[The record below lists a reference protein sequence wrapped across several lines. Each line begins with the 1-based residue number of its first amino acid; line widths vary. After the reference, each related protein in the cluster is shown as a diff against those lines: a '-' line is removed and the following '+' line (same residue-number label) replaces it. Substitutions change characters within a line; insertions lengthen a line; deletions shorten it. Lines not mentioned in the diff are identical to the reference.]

1 METTRVLYVIVDLPG
16 QEVCKT
22 LADHGLA
29 DYCVS
34 AAAFQTAAGAPQLEL
49 DGEGKVMLAYSK
61 AGAKSAREMFE
72 KALTLRLEAGDPTVV
87 LGATGKHGLKL
98 LRQLNPALGYQIRLV
113 DFAAPLLAANR
124 EQLEWQTLRD
134 GMKDAEK
141 EGVPIREWLE
151 DRMMANGS
159 DYHVQASQ
167 GAIKLLKRRLDK
179 RFPGTISKVI
189 GGETAILDALDRY
202 NNAPWADQ
210 EWETLTPEQFFTEI
224 DEPLR
229 FHRARTASD
238 FGSND
243 QPLLIIGD
251 VHGDADDLAEIL
263 AAHPYSDIT
272 LLGDYFDRGPQNVA
286 VFKLLTSQINR
297 LRLLCGNHEL
307 ALRKALVE
315 DRGLS
320 GGIEQETVAQF
331 EAAGI
336 TIEEIQTFLGGL
348 GTYHA
353 AKYRMQNIL
362 MSHAGVEPDLVA
374 EWGTSSVT
382 GLRIALAPTE
392 LFVYGAKATGA
403 TAYDRDVDMAWIQSE
418 DVDWA
423 VSIHGHRNQFDHM
436 VLSNAD
442 SRVASVN
449 LADSDTTTIRYLEI
463 EGKNYTLH
471 IRKRFSD
478 QEIVTRGQF

>member
-16 QEVCKT
+16 QEVSKT
-22 LADHGLA
+22 LADHGLT

-34 AAAFQTAAGAPQLEL
+34 AAAFRTATGAPQLEL
-49 DGEGKVMLAYSK
+49 DGEGKVKLAYSK

-72 KALTLRLEAGDPTVV
+72 KALMLRLEAGDPTVV

-134 GMKDAEK
+134 AMKEAEK

-151 DRMMANGS
+151 DRMTVNGS

-202 NNAPWADQ
+202 DNAPWADQ
-210 EWETLTPEQFFTEI
+210 EWEALTPEQFFAEV

-229 FHRARTASD
+229 FQRARTDSD
-238 FGSND
+238 FGTND

-263 AAHPYSDIT
+263 AAHPHSDIT

-315 DRGLS
+315 GRGMT
-320 GGIEQETVAQF
+320 GGIEQETVTQF
-331 EAAGI
+331 AEAGI
-336 TIEEIQTFLGGL
+336 TTEEVQAFIGGL

-353 AKYRMQNIL
+353 VKYRMRKLL
-362 MSHAGVEPDLVA
+362 MSHAGVEPGLVA
-374 EWGTSSVT
+374 EWSAKSVT

-392 LFVYGAKATGA
+392 VFVYGAKAPGT
-403 TAYDRDVDMAWIQSE
+403 TAYDRDIDMAWTQSE
-418 DVDWA
+418 EIDWA
-423 VSIHGHRNQFDHM
+423 VSIHGHRNQFDHT

-442 SRVASVN
+442 REVAAVN
-449 LADSDTTTIRYLEI
+449 LADSNTTTIRYLEI
-463 EGKNYTLH
+463 EGKGYALH

-478 QEIVTRGQF
+478 QEVVMRGQF